1 MKLDKFVAVVLAL
14 CVFGFHLLRAQSLP
28 KFSTNSRTI
37 PQLYDPS
44 HRVRAIPQVD
54 GLSQHSTNVR
64 TIPRLGGCWR
74 GTIRAQDVTEQI
86 VAGPF
91 QLGPWVNEDYR
102 ICFGYD
108 LHPQVSVAV
117 TELEMLS
124 SQSDI
129 VRADNSQ
136 VVFTNNLVLADHDRG
151 AASQAPFE
159 IEQTTEFQGRAENGR
174 LMVTATS
181 TGKRD
186 CTFAYRT
193 AWQATFYK
201 E

>member
-1 MKLDKFVAVVLAL
+1 MKSDKFVAVVLAL
-14 CVFGFHLLRAQSLP
+14 CVFGFHSLRAQSLP
-28 KFSTNSRTI
+28 TLSTNSRTI

-44 HRVRAIPQVD
+44 QRVHVVPQAER
-54 GLSQHSTNVR
+54 LSQHSGNVR

-86 VAGPF
+86 VIGPF
-91 QLGPWVNEDYR
+91 ELGTWVDENYR

-117 TELEMLS
+117 TELELRS

-129 VRADNSQ
+129 ARADDSQ
-136 VVFTNNLVLADHDRG
+136 VVFTNYLILGDRDLG
-151 AASQAPFE
+151 TSSQHSFE
-159 IEQTTEFQGRAENGR
+159 IEQTTEFEGRAENGC
-174 LMVTATS
+174 LIVKATAV
-181 TGKRD
+181 GKRD
-186 CTFAYRT
+186 RTFAYRT